1 MNEGKEE
8 NEEENV
14 DIEDDEGTGL
24 EEKKHLKIS
33 ISKFESKF
41 LREMKA
47 KYMKNKEYDFTY
59 LD

>member
-1 MNEGKEE
+1 M
-8 NEEENV
+8 